1 MDQNQPDD
9 RKHYVQLEEFAENLL
24 MEKDLRNIDEPTLR
38 QMREDL
44 VDRLEQVTN
53 RVVVNNIP
61 EEKLPEFE
69 KMIDEGAKP
78 SDVQDFISNNVK
90 DLGPKLTEAYFD
102 FRRLYLG
109 L

>member
-1 MDQNQPDD
+1 MDQKSQNDK
-9 RKHYVQLEEFAENLL
+9 RHYIQLEEFAENLL
-24 MEKDLRNIDEPTLR
+24 QEKDLRNIDEPTLR

-44 VDRLEQVTN
+44 VERLELVTD
-53 RVVVNNIP
+53 RVVVENIP
-61 EEKLPEFE
+61 KEKLPEFE
-69 KMIDEGAKP
+69 KMIDEGAGP
-78 SDVQDFISNNVK
+78 DQIQEFVSNNVS